1 MKVLL
6 VFYLCS
12 TSLRS
17 KVPSLLFGMQY
28 EYVMTNLRLTI
39 LCSVLSS
46 FIFLSIATCPE
57 FTLLLCVSTTPSK
70 KLKLSQGSDD
80 LEKYLVILDLMLV
93 NKYKGS
99 NKPLQ
104 PLYSDVMRQAG
115 SSESHITSDLTYIFF
130 AWLTKEQAI
139 KLICD
144 DRVFEVS
151 PEGVYVPPK
160 SCNGI
165 A

>member
-70 KLKLSQGSDD
+70 KLKLSQGKELFKTPNGNTLFIPISGGLYISWLFRVLTSK
-80 LEKYLVILDLMLV
+80 LE
-93 NKYKGS
+93 N
-99 NKPLQ
+99 P
-104 PLYSDVMRQAG
+104 
-115 SSESHITSDLTYIFF
+115 HI
-130 AWLTKEQAI
+130 
-139 KLICD
+139 
-144 DRVFEVS
+144 
-151 PEGVYVPPK
+151 
-160 SCNGI
+160 
-165 A
+165 